1 MRHQRVIV
9 ESHKHTFSQRQT
21 HTNTISHNAMP
32 KLAEQTDVGA
42 NQTAI
47 TRSLP
52 SSDKHSKH
60 CHPIHSRLLCVMHKH
75 GRITSYL
82 IHSII
87 LTLPSSMIMTR
98 FSNFFPS
105 NKPNKQQKYVIVN
118 YTFLMPST
126 WNTSILVMVTG
137 NTFSD
142 LHAASWLSPILT
154 RETPSCFWNP

>member
-9 ESHKHTFSQRQT
+9 EARRHTFSQRQT

-75 GRITSYL
+75 ARITSYL

-98 FSNFFPS
+98 FSNF
-105 NKPNKQQKYVIVN
+105 
-118 YTFLMPST
+118 
-126 WNTSILVMVTG
+126 
-137 NTFSD
+137 
-142 LHAASWLSPILT
+142 SPIKQTKQTAKICTLHFPHAEHLQHLNI
-154 RETPSCFWNP
+154 RHSQRQ